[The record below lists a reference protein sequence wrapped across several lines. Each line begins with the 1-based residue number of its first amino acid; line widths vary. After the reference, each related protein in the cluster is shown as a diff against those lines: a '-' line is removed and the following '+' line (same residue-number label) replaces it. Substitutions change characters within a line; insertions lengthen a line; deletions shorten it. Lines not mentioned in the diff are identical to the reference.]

1 MQAGARASLSP
12 ARREA
17 GGAAWAPQRAGGVG
31 HAGRAPPRAGG
42 AAGAAPPASR
52 SCGAP
57 LRPEYPILEERGA
70 DGAGPLVYFDNAAT
84 SQKPAQVR
92 RAMEDYYLHS
102 NSNVHR
108 GVHTL
113 SARATEAY
121 EKARAQVAAF
131 VGAADPAEVVF
142 TRNASEAINLVAQT
156 WGEANIGP
164 GDEIVLSV
172 AEHHSNIVPWQMLAA
187 RKGAVLRFV
196 ELTPSEELDLQ
207 HLEDLVGPRTKLVSL
222 AHVSNT
228 LGSVLDVDRVV
239 RAAEAVGAKVLLDSC
254 QSVPHM
260 VVDVQA
266 LGADWIVASSH
277 KMCGPTGVGFLWGKM
292 AVLESMPPW
301 MGGGE
306 MIQDVFL
313 DHSTYAQPPLRFEA
327 GTPAI
332 CEAIGMG
339 AACEYLTQL
348 GMDAVHQYENEIGA
362 YLYEQLA
369 AVDGVRIYGPPPS
382 CDRGRAALAAFN
394 VDGLHATD
402 ISMLL
407 DTKGVAVRSGH
418 HCTQPLHRHLDINAT
433 ARASLYIYNTKDEVD
448 RFIVALQES
457 IDFFKM

>member
-1 MQAGARASLSP
+1 MG
-12 ARREA
+12 
-17 GGAAWAPQRAGGVG
+17 
-31 HAGRAPPRAGG
+31 
-42 AAGAAPPASR
+42 
-52 SCGAP
+52 
-57 LRPEYPILEERGA
+57 
-70 DGAGPLVYFDNAAT
+70 
-84 SQKPAQVR
+84 
-92 RAMEDYYLHS
+92 
-102 NSNVHR
+102 
-108 GVHTL
+108 
-113 SARATEAY
+113 
-121 EKARAQVAAF
+121 VAAF
-131 VGAADPAEVVF
+131 VGAADPAEVGF

-172 AEHHSNIVPWQMLAA
+172 AEHHSNTV
-187 RKGAVLRFV
+187 
-196 ELTPSEELDLQ
+196 
-207 HLEDLVGPRTKLVSL
+207 
-222 AHVSNT
+222 
-228 LGSVLDVDRVV
+228 GSVIDVDRVV

-260 VVDVQA
+260 AVDVQA

-313 DHSTYAQPPLRFEA
+313 DHSTYAPPPLRFEA

-369 AVDGVRIYGPPPS
+369 AVDGVCIYGPPPS

-394 VDGLHATD
+394 VDGL
-402 ISMLL
+402 
-407 DTKGVAVRSGH
+407 
-418 HCTQPLHRHLDINAT
+418 
-433 ARASLYIYNTKDEVD
+433 
-448 RFIVALQES
+448 
-457 IDFFKM
+457 